1 MATRLSASGPG
12 VAAKVVDALVN
23 VELERRAG
31 LVHAALRK
39 VDELT
44 DKRKKINEPDVTNFD
59 GEGKEVKMTSAG
71 RMADRKKLD
80 REIEQLNAAVDAA
93 IGETDADKQRAA
105 YDAIDRATKAKGSE
119 SNGGGDKA

>member
-23 VELERRAG
+23 VELDRRAG

-39 VDELT
+39 VDELVE
-44 DKRKKINEPDVTNFD
+44 KRKKINDPDVTNFD

-71 RMADRKKLD
+71 RMGDRKKLD
-80 REIEQLNAAVDAA
+80 KEIEQLNAAVDAA

-105 YDAIDRATKAKGSE
+105 YDAIERATKAKGGE
-119 SNGGGDKA
+119 GNGGGDKA